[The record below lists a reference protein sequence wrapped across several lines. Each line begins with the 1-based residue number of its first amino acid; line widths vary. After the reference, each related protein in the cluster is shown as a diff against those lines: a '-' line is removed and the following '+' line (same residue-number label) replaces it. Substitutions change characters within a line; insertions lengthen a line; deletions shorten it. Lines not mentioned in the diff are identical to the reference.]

1 MNGKELCNAMT
12 LEEKLWFLSG
22 EIGMKTRSLERL
34 GIPAVSLADGPHGV
48 RTTIEKNCTHFP
60 NLCSL
65 GSSWNVDTAR
75 KMGNA
80 LADDCIEHNINV
92 LLGPGLNVKRHILCG
107 RNFEYFSEDPVLS
120 GEMAAG
126 YVNGL
131 QEKGVSAC
139 AKHFAVN
146 SQEEGRRTISAEID
160 ERTLRE
166 IYLKAFQVMLEHS
179 SPDSM
184 MCAYNKVNGVWCSEN
199 PLLMKEILKKE
210 WNYEGMVVSDW
221 GAVQNIS
228 RAIHAGLDL
237 QEPRNL
243 DIVEQLLAGIEKG
256 QVTIEEIDD
265 AVMRL
270 LNFVIR
276 DPLPEQSYDRD
287 AQHQIARELAADS
300 IVLLKNDAEVLPLSP
315 KKYKKITVVGE
326 YAVSPLIGGQ
336 GSAEVL
342 QSPDYIDSPLAEL
355 QKHLPEIEFQ
365 YLEMYKKDGFS
376 HEMLWPKS
384 TAFTE
389 AIKDSDLVLYFA
401 GSMVSEDTEKF
412 DRFTPS
418 INPNM
423 DMTIEW
429 AKDAGKKAVVVLQNG
444 GALVFGP
451 GLKNAEGILE
461 MWLSGEAAGG
471 AIADVLCGKVNPSG
485 KLTETFPTKLRTDL
499 DYPGNGNFLSYRERF
514 DVGYRYYG
522 KHPEEIAYPFGH
534 GLSYTS
540 FEYSNGTVSED
551 LTVSV
556 TLKNTGS
563 VAGSEVVQL
572 YIGDPDSTV
581 ERPIKE
587 LKKFKKVYLN
597 PGEETTVSFSL
608 SPMDLA
614 YYNLSLRDWVVENGM
629 YDFYIGSSSRDIR
642 QKISI
647 DYQKPMPYS
656 ICHISN
662 DMIG

>member
-1 MNGKELCNAMT
+1 MNVKEIREAMT

-22 EIGMKTRSLERL
+22 DINMKTRPLERFDV
-34 GIPAVSLADGPHGV
+34 PSVSIADGPHGV
-48 RTTIEKNCTHFP
+48 RTSLDKNCTHFP
-60 NLCSL
+60 NLCNL
-65 GSSWNVDTAR
+65 GSSWSVDTAK

-80 LADDCIEHNINV
+80 LANDCIEHDINL

-107 RNFEYFSEDPVLS
+107 RNFEYFSEDPVLA
-120 GEMAAG
+120 GEMAAA

-131 QEKGVSAC
+131 QEEGVSAC

-166 IYLKAFQVMLEHS
+166 IYLKAFQVMLDHS
-179 SPDSM
+179 NPDSI

-199 PLLMKEILKKE
+199 PMLMKEILKKE
-210 WNYEGMVVSDW
+210 WKYDGMVVSDW

-243 DIVEQLLAGIEKG
+243 DIVEQLKDGIQKG
-256 QVTIEEIDD
+256 RVTEEDIDE
-265 AVMRL
+265 AVERM

-276 DPLPEQSYDRD
+276 EPLEKKAYDRD
-287 AQHQIARELAADS
+287 TQHQIAREIAADGV
-300 IVLLKNDAEVLPLSP
+300 VLLKNDGDVLPLSS

-326 YAVSPLIGGQ
+326 YAISPLIGGQ

-342 QSPDYIDSPLAEL
+342 QKPEYIDSPLAEL
-355 QKHLPEIEFQ
+355 KKLLPDVDFQ
-365 YLEMYKKDGFS
+365 YLEMYKKSSFS

-384 TAFTE
+384 AAFTE
-389 AIKDSDLVLYFA
+389 AIQDSDLILYFA

-412 DRFTPS
+412 DRYTPS

-429 AKDAGKKAVVVLQNG
+429 ARDAGKKAVVVLQNG
-444 GALVFGP
+444 GGLIFGN

-461 MWLSGEAAGG
+461 MWLAGESAGG

-485 KLTETFPTKLRTDL
+485 KLSETFPTKLRTDL
-499 DYPGNGNFLSYRERF
+499 DYPGNGSYLNYRERF
-514 DVGYRYYG
+514 DVGYRYYD

-540 FEYSNGTVSED
+540 FEYSNCSVSEN
-551 LTVSV
+551 LTVSF

-572 YIGDPDSTV
+572 YIGDPESTV

-587 LKKFKKVYLN
+587 LKKFKKVYLES
-597 PGEETTVSFSL
+597 GEETSISFSL

-614 YYNLSLRDWVVENGM
+614 YYNISLRDWVVENGIF
-629 YDFYIGSSSRDIR
+629 DFYIGSSSRDIR
-642 QKISI
+642 LKTSI
-647 DYQKPMPYS
+647 DYQKPMAYS